1 MIFVLGSINMD
12 IVARVPYVPKQGETM
27 NADKF
32 YVNQGGKG
40 ANQAVAIAKM
50 GGQVKMIGKVGSDAF
65 GVELKQTLLS
75 YGVDI
80 TNVGDSKVNSGLAM
94 IIVYENDN
102 RIILDAGA
110 NYDVTEKDVDDGL
123 KDAKEGDILI
133 MQLEVPLSIVEYA
146 SVKAKEKGM
155 ITILNPAP
163 AKELSDLTLANT
175 DILAPNESETEILS
189 GVCPNG
195 DVELALAAKA
205 LYRKGVKK
213 LLVTLGSRGSAV
225 IEGQN
230 ITYVPAKKVNAV
242 DTTSAGDTFV
252 GATALMLS
260 KGKTLLESAQFAT
273 YASAITVQREGAAQ
287 SIPTLEEV
295 QAFIDSEKSVN

>member
-12 IVARVPYVPKQGETM
+12 IVARVPYIPKQGETM